1 MGGRRRARGS
11 LPTSWPLRAERAGA
25 GEPPAHMHMGHGVAL
40 THEFPQVRMLSD
52 YRDPIWVSILQSC
65 VPYSTFIYGL
75 MALYTFVLNCLG
87 AQRDPLR

>member
-1 MGGRRRARGS
+1 MGGRRRARGAYQS
-11 LPTSWPLRAERAGA
+11 PGPCERSELDMGWS
-25 GEPPAHMHMGHGVAL
+25 MHMGHGVAL